1 MNFMVK
7 NMDVNR
13 FAKFLEMPE
22 DERFEYFTGIKLY
35 WWQKLYIRFL
45 NKWWTLMR
53 KANPHLR
60 AIDLWESI
68 YKGRY

>member
-1 MNFMVK
+1 MK
-7 NMDVNR
+7 KY
-13 FAKFLEMPE
+13 AQFLEMV
-22 DERFEYFTGIKLY
+22 EYLTGIKLY
-35 WWQKLYIRFL
+35 WYQKLYIIYYIIRRTF
-45 NKWWTLMR
+45 MR